1 MQKWWMIRAGTDN
14 ELIPSWL
21 REGIVSIGW
30 ADLGDPALYPTKES
44 LFVKADRVYLDN
56 KPLTRHSW
64 VNQIWRFYQEIEV
77 GDRVVSYSKEHRE
90 YIIGT
95 IKSEAT
101 YRYTDDNSYPNERQV
116 TWESTRISRHNLTQ
130 AAKNSLS
137 SVLTVFRIDAWGQEL
152 DNALHG
158 TIASTLHNPE
168 HEDIDVLLQEL
179 QTQAQAM
186 IEDKIDAL
194 NPWDMQDLIDGLLHA
209 LGYLTKVADEGINLL
224 AFKDELG
231 FEKPIIKVAIH
242 HRTQVTGSEEI
253 RHLLGAHPLEA
264 NSLIVSTGGFTTSA
278 LRIAQQNNV
287 KAIDLEQLGQL
298 IVQTYEKLPNTTRA
312 LLPLRAFYLP
322 EG

>member
-137 SVLTVFRIDAWGQEL
+137 SVLTVFCIEAWGQEL

-186 IEDKIDAL
+186 IEDKVDAL
-194 NPWDMQDLIDGLLHA
+194 NPWDMHDLIDGLLHA